1 MLLAIEAR
9 KKEKQKLVVGDQM
22 KLAKS
27 GQKGQRELKNLLSSL
42 NVEYDPNKSRSASSE
57 RAVVPYQ

>member
-1 MLLAIEAR
+1 MLLAIKAR
-9 KKEKQKLVVGDQM
+9 KKEKQKLVVGDQI

-42 NVEYDPNKSRSASSE
+42 NVEYDSNKARSESSE
-57 RAVVPYQ
+57 RAVMPYQ

>member
-42 NVEYDPNKSRSASSE
+42 NVEYDSNRARSASSE
-57 RAVVPYQ
+57 QAVVPYQ